1 MVVALQGMKEEK
13 VIIPCDGLRL
23 EGLLSVQEALPVRG
37 GVVLCHPHPLYG
49 GEMENPVV
57 TTAAEAAVEE
67 GFQTLRF
74 NFRGVGESEGAHAD
88 GVGEEDDVRAAI
100 DFLSSKVGGP
110 SLILV
115 GYSFG
120 ARVGLPVAIEDPRVK
135 RVVAIAPP
143 LEMYDFDFLKRSKK
157 DKLVIVGNRDLYC
170 PIGRLEKLYQ
180 HLEDPKSLVVIQGA
194 DHFFSYH
201 VNLLTAPLREFFGK
215 I

>member
-1 MVVALQGMKEEK
+1 MKEEK
-13 VIIPCDGLRL
+13 VLIPCDGLAL

-49 GEMENPVV
+49 GEMDNPVV

-74 NFRGVGESEGAHAD
+74 NFRGVGESEGTHAD
-88 GVGEEDDVRAAI
+88 GVGEKDDVRAAI
-100 DFLSSKVGGP
+100 ELLNSKVDGP

-120 ARVGLPVAIEDPRVK
+120 AMVGLPVAIEDARVK
-135 RVVAIAPP
+135 GVVVIAPP
-143 LEMYDFDFLKRSKK
+143 LEMHNFDFLKGSKK

-170 PIGRLEKLYQ
+170 PVGKLKELYQ
-180 HLEDPKSLVVIQGA
+180 HLEDPKSLVMIEGA
-194 DHFFSYH
+194 NHFFSYH
-201 VNLLTAPLREFFGK
+201 VKSITPPLREFFRK
-215 I
+215 M

>member
-1 MVVALQGMKEEK
+1 MKEEK
-13 VIIPCDGLRL
+13 VLIPCDGLRL

-49 GEMENPVV
+49 GEMDNPVV

-74 NFRGVGESEGAHAD
+74 NFRGVGKSEGTHAD
-88 GVGEEDDVRAAI
+88 GVGEKDDVRAAI
-100 DFLSSKVGGP
+100 ELLNSKVDGP

-120 ARVGLPVAIEDPRVK
+120 AMVGLPVAIEDARVK
-135 RVVAIAPP
+135 GLVAIAPP
-143 LEMYDFDFLKRSKK
+143 LEMHNFDFLKGSKK

-170 PIGRLEKLYQ
+170 PVGKLKELYQ
-180 HLEDPKSLVVIQGA
+180 HLEDPKSLVMIEGA
-194 DHFFSYH
+194 NHFFSYH
-201 VNLLTAPLREFFGK
+201 VKSITPPLREFFRK
-215 I
+215 M

>member
-1 MVVALQGMKEEK
+1 MKEAK
-13 VIIPCDGLRL
+13 VFIPCDGLRL

-37 GVVLCHPHPLYG
+37 GVILCHPHPLYG
-49 GEMENPVV
+49 GEMDNPVV
-57 TTAAEAAVEE
+57 TAAAKAAFDE
-67 GFQTLRF
+67 GFLTLRF
-74 NFRGVGESEGAHAD
+74 NFRGVGESEGTHAD
-88 GVGEEDDVRAAI
+88 GVGEKDDVRAAI
-100 DFLSSKVGGP
+100 EFLGSKVDEP

-120 ARVGLPVAIEDPRVK
+120 ATVGLPVANEDARVK
-135 RVVAIAPP
+135 GMVAIAPP
-143 LEMYDFDFLKRSKK
+143 LEMYDFDFLKGSKK
-157 DKLVIVGNRDLYC
+157 SKLVIVGNRDLYC
-170 PIGRLEKLYQ
+170 PIERLEELYQ

>member
-1 MVVALQGMKEEK
+1 MKEEK
-13 VIIPCDGLRL
+13 VLIPCGGLTL

-49 GEMENPVV
+49 GEMDNPVV
-57 TTAAEAAVEE
+57 TVAAEVAFEE

-74 NFRGVGESEGAHAD
+74 NFRGVGESEGTHAD
-88 GVGEEDDVRAAI
+88 GVGEEDDVKAAI
-100 DFLSSKVGGP
+100 EFLSTKVDGS
-110 SLILV
+110 SLMLV

-120 ARVGLPVAIEDPRVK
+120 ARVGLPVAIGDARVK
-135 RVVAIAPP
+135 AMVAIAPP
-143 LEMYDFDFLKRSKK
+143 LEMYDFDFLKGSKK
-157 DKLVIVGNRDLYC
+157 DKLVVVGDRDLYC
-170 PIGRLEKLYQ
+170 PVGKLKELYQ

-201 VNLLTAPLREFFGK
+201 VKSLTPPLKEFFGK

>member
-1 MVVALQGMKEEK
+1 MKEEK
-13 VIIPCDGLRL
+13 VLIPCDGLAL

-49 GEMENPVV
+49 GEMDNPVV
-57 TTAAEAAVEE
+57 TVVAGIAFKE

-74 NFRGVGESEGAHAD
+74 NFRGVGESEGTHAD
-88 GVGEEDDVRAAI
+88 GVGEKDDVRAAI
-100 DFLSSKVGGP
+100 EFLSTKVDGP

-120 ARVGLPVAIEDPRVK
+120 ARVGLPVAIEDVRVK
-135 RVVAIAPP
+135 GMVAIAPP
-143 LEMYDFDFLKRSKK
+143 LEMYDFDFLKGSKK

-170 PIGRLEKLYQ
+170 PIGRLKELYQ
-180 HLEDPKSLVVIQGA
+180 LLEDPKSLVVIQGA

-201 VNLLTAPLREFFGK
+201 VDSLIQPLKEFFGK

>member
-1 MVVALQGMKEEK
+1 MKEAK
-13 VIIPCDGLRL
+13 VFIPCDGLRL

-49 GEMENPVV
+49 GEMDNPVI

-74 NFRGVGESEGAHAD
+74 NFRGVGESEGVHAD
-88 GVGEEDDVRAAI
+88 GVGEKDDVRAAI
-100 DFLSSKVGGP
+100 DFLSSRVDGA

-120 ARVGLPVAIEDPRVK
+120 AMVGLPVGIEDARVK
-135 RVVAIAPP
+135 GVVAIAPP
-143 LEMYDFDFLKRSKK
+143 LEMHNFDFLKGTKK

-170 PIGRLEKLYQ
+170 PIGRVRELYQ
-180 HLEDPKSLVVIQGA
+180 HLEDPKSLVIIQGA

-201 VNLLTAPLREFFGK
+201 VNSLTPPIKEFFRK

>member
-1 MVVALQGMKEEK
+1 MKEEK
-13 VIIPCDGLRL
+13 VFIPCDGLRL

-49 GEMENPVV
+49 GEMDNPVV
-57 TTAAEAAVEE
+57 TVAAEVAFEE

-74 NFRGVGESEGAHAD
+74 NFRGVGESEGTHAD
-88 GVGEEDDVRAAI
+88 GVGEKDDVRAAI
-100 DFLSSKVGGP
+100 EFLRTKVDGP

-120 ARVGLPVAIEDPRVK
+120 ARVGLPVAIGDARVK
-135 RVVAIAPP
+135 AMVAIAPP
-143 LEMYDFDFLKRSKK
+143 LEMYDFGFLKGSKK
-157 DKLVIVGNRDLYC
+157 DKLVIVGDRDLYC
-170 PIGRLEKLYQ
+170 PIGKLKELYQ
-180 HLEDPKSLVVIQGA
+180 HLEDPKSLAVIQGA

-201 VNLLTAPLREFFGK
+201 VNSLIPPLKEFFGK